1 MPPEPT
7 RAIYVRM
14 PDRLARKL
22 DKAAEK
28 LGATKRDVL
37 AMLVN
42 DHLDVAGDNL
52 LIGLRGGRAR
62 QPEPATEA
70 GEVLTL
76 EEAAQLLRAETGDV
90 LALIDAGE
98 LPARR
103 LGDSWRLSRTAVL
116 AWLRGDNRPPATWPP
131 AQGG

>member
-1 MPPEPT
+1 MPSEPT
-7 RAIYVRM
+7 RAVYVRM

-42 DHLDVAGDNL
+42 DHLDIAGDNL
-52 LIGLRGGRAR
+52 AIGLRDGRA
-62 QPEPATEA
+62 PEPGPDAEA

-76 EEAAQLLRAETGDV
+76 DEAARLLRAGTADV
-90 LALIDAGE
+90 LALIEARE

-116 AWLRGDNRPPATWPP
+116 AWLRGDDRPPA
-131 AQGG
+131 G